1 MAMTGKV
8 ELAYEGEQE
17 GPAKVGWHLLAEAV
31 KALWAERLPPP
42 IREEQDEREA
52 GPWKTVLAWF
62 AAGNRVELDD
72 HRPDP
77 AHAAALASVDGLV
90 KAVDATLAPP
100 ADERVLW
107 QEFVLEGLFHGGA
120 LARED
125 SARGLVYSD
134 LLANLMGGKKR
145 KGRDERESR
154 F

>member
-1 MAMTGKV
+1 MAMTGKI

-17 GPAKVGWHLLAEAV
+17 GPAKVGWHLLGEAV
-31 KALWAERLPPP
+31 KGLWSERLPPV
-42 IREEQDEREA
+42 IREDQDERA
-52 GPWKTVLAWF
+52 GPWKDVLAWF
-62 AAGNRVELDD
+62 AAGNKAELSDRSSD
-72 HRPDP
+72 AD
-77 AHAAALASVDGLV
+77 HAAALAAVAGLA
-90 KAVDATLAPP
+90 KAVDATLKPP
-100 ADERVLW
+100 KDERLLW

-134 LLANLMGGKKR
+134 LLSTLMTGKKK